1 MQTSQSIN
9 KRLTLLIVMF
19 STVVTLFITAFQLY
33 SDFLVATDNIKVSQ
47 QYIFTSYKDALEES
61 LWVLNNELIES
72 QINGIISIP
81 DISYVRIEDTTE
93 EYWEQGVPKDKHV
106 LEQRLSLEYS
116 YINQKAI
123 LLGHLIIQ
131 SDLWVVYNA
140 LIDKALVILL
150 SNGLKTFIVA
160 GFIIYLVK
168 TLVTEPLNQMSEY
181 FKAYQ
186 FQRDNPPMII
196 QRKAA
201 NDDEIDF
208 MVTMVNRM
216 CNELSES
223 YGSVLESKHQLAQ
236 ALEEK
241 QVLLE
246 REIEFKQGLELKV
259 KERTQELE
267 DALNELRDTQATM
280 VENEKMASLGSLVA
294 GVAHEIN
301 TPLGV
306 SITSSSFAS
315 SEINQILKDYEEGK
329 LQERTFGDAMRNV
342 HQSMEILS
350 ANLERA
356 ALLVASFKQVAVDQ
370 TNETVSQF
378 NIKDHIEKLLVS
390 LSHELR
396 IRNVEVDFDCDDSIN
411 VTSYASAY
419 IQIFTNLITNSLNH
433 GFDNWEHEKR
443 IVIDISKQQ
452 ESMLIDY
459 RDTGRG
465 VDESVKDKIFDPFIT
480 TKQGSGGTG
489 LGANIIYNTV
499 CQRLKG
505 KIQYIDEEKRGAHFV
520 ITLPLKLD
528 NSTDNDPH

>member
-1 MQTSQSIN
+1 MRTSQSID

-33 SDFLVATDNIKVSQ
+33 SDFLVATESIKVSQ
-47 QYIFTSYKDALEES
+47 QYIFTSYKNALEES
-61 LWVLNNELIES
+61 LWVLNIELIES

-81 DISYVRIEDTTE
+81 DISYVRIEDTAG
-93 EYWEQGVPKDKHV
+93 EYWQQGVLKDRHV
-106 LEQRLSLEYS
+106 LEQKMSLEYS

-131 SDLWVVYNA
+131 SDLWGVYNA

-168 TLVTEPLNQMSEY
+168 ALVTEPLNQMSDY
-181 FKAYQ
+181 FKAFQ
-186 FQRDNPPMII
+186 FQQENPPMVI

-223 YGSVLESKHQLAQ
+223 YSSVLESKHQLAQ

-267 DALNELRDTQATM
+267 DTLNELRETQATM
-280 VENEKMASLGSLVA
+280 IENEKMASLGALVA

-301 TPLGV
+301 TPLGI

-315 SEINQILKDYEEGK
+315 NEINQLLKDYEDGK
-329 LQERTFGDAMRNV
+329 LSSSTFVEAMQNV

-378 NIKDHIEKLLVS
+378 NIKEHIEKLILS

-396 IRNVEVDFDCDDSIN
+396 VRNVDIDFDCDDSLN

-452 ESMLIDY
+452 EGMLIDY

-505 KIQYIDEEKRGAHFV
+505 KIQYIDEEKPGAHFV
-520 ITLPLKLD
+520 ITLPLILD
-528 NSTDNDPH
+528 DSTDNDPH